1 MAVKTK
7 NSATLGHPVE
17 PSRWAQIKQAERVG
31 YGAALPIRTNWQ
43 DAETYTCPEMRH
55 RSMHDRHPSLI
66 AGKRVV
72 RGEGL

>member
-7 NSATLGHPVE
+7 NSAALAQPVE

-31 YGAALPIRTNWQ
+31 YGTAQPIRTNWKE
-43 DAETYTCPEMRH
+43 AEPYKCPEMRH
-55 RSMHDRHPSLI
+55 RSMNDKHPSVI